1 MKASAEI
8 QKVTRDVRDL
18 LSWMQEEGIDT
29 WKIPSPRPLREPL
42 PVPPPAETILDP
54 SDTRKSAPLS
64 LEQIREEMGDCQRC
78 SLAPGRTQLV
88 FGVGDPNADLMFVG
102 EGPGADEDVQ
112 GEPFVGK
119 AGQLLTKMIGAMGL
133 SRDQVYIANIVKCR
147 PPGNRNPAPDEIAT
161 CRPFLDQQIAAI
173 APKVICALG
182 KFSAQTLLNTQTRI
196 SDLRGHFHD
205 WNGLKVL
212 PTFHP
217 AYLLRNPS
225 EKKRVWA
232 DLKLIMSELAL
243 ALPGKK

>member
-1 MKASAEI
+1 MKVSAEI
-8 QKVTRDVRDL
+8 QRVAQDVRDL
-18 LSWMQEEGIDT
+18 VAWMQEEGVDT
-29 WKIPSPRPLREPL
+29 WKMLAPVPIEPL
-42 PVPPPAETILDP
+42 QVPAQAETKTDIRP
-54 SDTRKSAPLS
+54 SGPLS
-64 LEQIREEMGDCQRC
+64 LEQVRAEMGDCQRC
-78 SLAPGRTQLV
+78 PLALGRTNLV
-88 FGVGDPNADLMFVG
+88 FGVGNPNADLMFVG
-102 EGPGADEDVQ
+102 EGPGADEDLQ

-147 PPGNRNPAPDEIAT
+147 PPNNRNPAPDEITT
-161 CRPFLDQQIAAI
+161 CRPFLDLQIAAI

-196 SDLRGHFHD
+196 SDLRGQFHD

-225 EKKRVWA
+225 EKKRVWE
-232 DLKLIMSELAL
+232 DLQLIMAELGL